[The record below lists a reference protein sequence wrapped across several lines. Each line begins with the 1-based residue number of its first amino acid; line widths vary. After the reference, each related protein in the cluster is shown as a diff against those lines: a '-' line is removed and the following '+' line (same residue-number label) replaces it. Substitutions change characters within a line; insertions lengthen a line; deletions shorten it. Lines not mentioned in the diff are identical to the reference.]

1 MDNSLVLRSLLFL
14 VFPNCISK
22 YYCVEFTDG
31 LVKSF
36 SGSIFIVKA
45 TEAINKTTT
54 VEFRLLIN
62 NSTDPGMAHFGEF
75 KILRHINNFTMKSQ
89 CYWDENSICYYPN
102 MFKTVE
108 FLDRNVRKNVFWN

>member
-14 VFPNCISK
+14 PFPNSISK

-75 KILRHINNFTMKSQ
+75 KILRHIKNFTMNTV
-89 CYWDENSICYYPN
+89 YNSLFHCIRLQN
-102 MFKTVE
+102 
-108 FLDRNVRKNVFWN
+108 

>member
-14 VFPNCISK
+14 VFPNSISK

-45 TEAINKTTT
+45 TEALNKTTT
-54 VEFRLLIN
+54 VEFSLRLTILLTLEWLTLV
-62 NSTDPGMAHFGEF
+62 NSKF
-75 KILRHINNFTMKSQ
+75 
-89 CYWDENSICYYPN
+89 
-102 MFKTVE
+102 
-108 FLDRNVRKNVFWN
+108 